1 MNACRDL
8 VQSVMAEIYIFDFC
22 LDRRQHRVTL
32 LNPDRFSWQMT
43 CTSCRDS
50 GSHTTMVK

>member
-22 LDRRQHRVTL
+22 LDRIQHRVTL
-32 LNPDRFSWQMT
+32 LNPDTFSWQT
-43 CTSCRDS
+43 ILL
-50 GSHTTMVK
+50 HLL